1 MENKI
6 FNCKFHD
13 GLSGKRCWECEDSH
27 VLNNAETV
35 CNFEE
40 TLPMKNCRKYTMGSY
55 DTCDECKLGYYQ
67 IRADN
72 RYCASFR
79 EDRQQVSQ
87 IAVQVKKRNA
97 VKAFILHAQ
106 HVYPTESELKF
117 KAAYYYSNSKVVDK
131 VYYRFRVT
139 NGTKTETKC
148 DVGDP
153 GTTVDALCSADGDEL
168 TLSKDLLRREKG
180 YRLTVQVRLVVERK
194 GEHPL
199 SGTSFEINDIYEHI
213 FDVREYTS
221 YNELEELDFWPK
233 DLTANAKRL
242 PYADV
247 EFMPVVTRRHINA
260 NPIFHLRV
268 FEQTFER

>member
-1 MENKI
+1 M
-6 FNCKFHD
+6 
-13 GLSGKRCWECEDSH
+13 R
-27 VLNNAETV
+27 
-35 CNFEE
+35 
-40 TLPMKNCRKYTMGSY
+40 
-55 DTCDECKLGYYQ
+55 
-67 IRADN
+67 
-72 RYCASFR
+72 
-79 EDRQQVSQ
+79 
-87 IAVQVKKRNA
+87 VKKRNA

-106 HVYPTESELKF
+106 HVYPTETELKF

-153 GTTVDALCSADGDEL
+153 GTTVDALCSANGDEL

-180 YRLTVQVRLVVERK
+180 YLLTVQVRLVVERK

-213 FDVREYTS
+213 FDVKEFTS
-221 YNELEELDFWPK
+221 YNELEGLDFWPK
-233 DLTANAKRL
+233 DLTPSAKKL

-247 EFMPVVTRRHINA
+247 EFMPVVTRKHINA
-260 NPIFHLRV
+260 NPIFHLQV
-268 FEQTFER
+268 FEQTFERQLNGETEIESEHIVPFSQTTLEILFRKH